1 MQLQALNWLNIAQIS
16 SFSRRQTY
24 SRRGSRYS
32 VDGCKVKIMGTAMF
46 YSPIYTILL
55 VVIHSSK
62 NKTEKV
68 DGFAVI
74 FDGIQL
80 SQMANNFQI

>member
-1 MQLQALNWLNIAQIS
+1 
-16 SFSRRQTY
+16 
-24 SRRGSRYS
+24 
-32 VDGCKVKIMGTAMF
+32 MGTAMF
-46 YSPIYTILL
+46 HSPIKTILL
-55 VVIHSSK
+55 VFIHSSK
-62 NKTEKV
+62 NKTEKA

>member
-1 MQLQALNWLNIAQIS
+1 MS
-16 SFSRRQTY
+16 
-24 SRRGSRYS
+24 
-32 VDGCKVKIMGTAMF
+32 TAMF
-46 YSPIYTILL
+46 HTPIKTILL

-62 NKTEKV
+62 DKTEKV

-80 SQMANNFQI
+80 SQMANNFSNLIILCMVEV

>member
-1 MQLQALNWLNIAQIS
+1 
-16 SFSRRQTY
+16 
-24 SRRGSRYS
+24 
-32 VDGCKVKIMGTAMF
+32 MF
-46 YSPIYTILL
+46 HTPIKTILL
-55 VVIHSSK
+55 VIIHSSK

-80 SQMANNFQI
+80 SQMQTIFKFNNTVYGRSLIVTSHV